1 MLLCFVLCVCGTIRI
16 LTRMGQSQAELNTGR
31 VKLGDMKEVSRQ
43 EFLELLDSFP
53 GTKTL
58 VWDAGLTGPLGLVA
72 EYSVLKQHEVASMY
86 SLAAGS
92 LPPATSAQVVFLVRP
107 SAATMDLIAEYV
119 RREEASGGSGVR
131 TEYRVVFVP
140 RESLLCRK
148 RLAQAGVLG
157 AVSS

>member
-1 MLLCFVLCVCGTIRI
+1 
-16 LTRMGQSQAELNTGR
+16 MGQSQAELNTGR

-86 SLAAGS
+86 SLASGS
-92 LPPATSAQVVFLVRP
+92 LPPATTAQVVFLVRP
-107 SAATMDLIAEYV
+107 SAATMDLIAEY
-119 RREEASGGSGVR
+119 E
-131 TEYRVVFVP
+131 
-140 RESLLCRK
+140 
-148 RLAQAGVLG
+148 RLQ
-157 AVSS
+157 